1 MASSPPPRPQMR
13 KTRFVCISDTHNQ
26 TPKLPR
32 GDVLI
37 HAGDLTNQGSLS
49 ELQKT
54 VAWLEKADFE
64 AKIIIAGN
72 HDITLDAPFYDA
84 HGTSWR
90 FPSPQDPAACL
101 GLLTTN
107 ASPSLTYLQHQPA
120 SIRLRAPTGPHTRFT
135 VFGSPYSPTL
145 GQWAF
150 QYADAT
156 AAELWAAIPTDADVV
171 VTHTPPRN
179 HCDAAGAGRSHG
191 CEALRR
197 RLGRVRPRLVV
208 CGHIHEG
215 RGAERVRWAGDD
227 DGEDGWLEEGCEVW
241 EDAGAGSK
249 RQSLVDLTGR
259 GEGKGKGKGWR
270 GLGDDGAE
278 TRHGMGSLGLGGRS
292 KGGGEAGGVGVR
304 REEGEERG
312 RETCVVNAA
321 FMAAGYG
328 EGPKRFN
335 KPIVVDMDLPIWTD
349 GDDGEG

>member
-1 MASSPPPRPQMR
+1 MTSQTPHRPQMR

-37 HAGDLTNQGSLS
+37 HAGDLTNQGSLT

-72 HDITLDAPFYDA
+72 HDITLDAPFYHA

-90 FPSPQDPAACL
+90 FPEPQDPAACL
-101 GLLTTN
+101 KLL
-107 ASPSLTYLQHQPA
+107 AESPSLTYLQHQSA
-120 SIRLRAPTGPHTRFT
+120 SIRLRSPTGPHTRFT

-145 GQWAF
+145 CQWAF
-150 QYADAT
+150 QYAEAD
-156 AAELWAAIPTDADVV
+156 AAELWDAIPEDTDVV
-171 VTHTPPRN
+171 ITHTPPRN
-179 HCDAAGAGRSHG
+179 HCDAAGAGHSRG
-191 CEALRR
+191 CEGLRR
-197 RLGRVRPRLVV
+197 RLWRVRPRLAV

-215 RGAERVRWAGDD
+215 RGAERVRW
-227 DGEDGWLEEGCEVW
+227 DGNGEEGCLEEGSELW
-241 EDAGAGSK
+241 EDTSAGSK
-249 RQSLVDLTGR
+249 KQSLVDLTG
-259 GEGKGKGKGWR
+259 KGNGKGWR
-270 GLGDDGAE
+270 GLGDDGVE
-278 TRHGMGSLGLGGRS
+278 TRHDIASLGLGGQS
-292 KGGGEAGGVGVR
+292 KGGGQPGGAGLTREKGEEKVR
-304 REEGEERG
+304 RETT
-312 RETCVVNAA
+312 TCVVNAA

-349 GDDGEG
+349 GDDGET